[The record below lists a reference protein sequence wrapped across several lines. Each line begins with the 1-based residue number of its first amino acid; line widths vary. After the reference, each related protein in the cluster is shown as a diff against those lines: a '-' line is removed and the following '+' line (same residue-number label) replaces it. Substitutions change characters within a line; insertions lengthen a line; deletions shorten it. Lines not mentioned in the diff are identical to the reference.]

1 LYALLSNAEL
11 ERHYWEWRSAN
22 EQIPQDAT
30 QTTTLNVAAGTS
42 ITNGHTSWGSST
54 LTLTNDP
61 QTDIKWPDKLDAAA
75 KRALENARAAGRR
88 FFKAKYD
95 LRYKVLKA
103 YYDYALNAELIRL
116 EQGNQRLLRTIATV
130 ADTRCLA
137 GRSGQRDVLK
147 SSNEADVSSNDIAK
161 HPFGTIKARM
171 GATHFLMKT
180 LPRVAAEMALH
191 VLAYNMTRVM
201 NIMGTKPL
209 IAAMRA

>member
-1 LYALLSNAEL
+1 MYALLSNAEL

-75 KRALENARAAGRR
+75 KQALENARATGRR

-147 SSNEADVSSNDIAK
+147 SSK